1 MALFP
6 LDYGDLLRPPY
17 TILSSRGWGQC
28 TNLTDE
34 YLVVYGPKHVEERS
48 IFDTSPYLLPP
59 GRTTPDG
66 WDCDGFFVPSDRA
79 VPRWRGERRGP
90 LALKF
95 WNRRRFS
102 VWKAGEGG
110 YRCSWANGVF
120 EPSQINWAIPNLSY
134 GDIASRIGAPETK

>member
-1 MALFP
+1 MALFQ

-34 YLVVYGPKHVEERS
+34 YLVVCGPKHIDETS

-59 GRTTPDG
+59 GKTTPDR
-66 WDCDGFFVPSDRA
+66 WDCDGVFLPSDRSI
-79 VPRWRGERRGP
+79 PRWRGERRGP

-95 WNRRRFS
+95 WNLRRFS
-102 VWKAGEGG
+102 IWKPTPGL
-110 YRCSWANGVF
+110 YRCPWTNGIF
-120 EPSQINWAIPNLSY
+120 EPSQINWAIPNLAY
-134 GDIASRIGAPETK
+134 RDIVARLGVPETK